1 MPEQLVLLPGW
12 SFGPAALEPLRA
24 ALAAGAPD
32 SQVSVWPLP
41 EHSTPDT
48 WLDELDVR
56 LPRDSWLVGW
66 SLGGMLATQLA
77 ARRGDACRGLVT
89 LASNPSFRARE
100 EWPTAMPAEVFDGFR
115 ASFRADPQQTLARF
129 SLLCSR
135 GSSEAR
141 GLSRQLQRC
150 QPQQPFAALD
160 AGLQLLAELDG
171 RAALQAFAGPQ
182 LHLFAAR
189 DALVPAAAAEALA
202 DRLPQAC
209 VQLIAGASHGLP
221 LERPEAVAETIL
233 AWLREARDD

>member
-12 SFGPAALEPLRA
+12 SFGPAALEPLRV
-24 ALAAGAPD
+24 ALASGAPD
-32 SQVSVWPLP
+32 LQVTVWPLP
-41 EHSTPDT
+41 ELGSPDV
-48 WLDELDVR
+48 WLDELDQR
-56 LPRDSWLVGW
+56 LPPDSWLVGW
-66 SLGGMLATQLA
+66 SLGGMLAMQLA

-89 LASNPSFRARE
+89 LASNPCFRARE
-100 EWPTAMPAEVFDGFR
+100 EWSAAMPAAVFDGFR
-115 ASFRADPQQTLARF
+115 ESLRTDSQQTLARF

-135 GSSEAR
+135 GGNDPR
-141 GLSRQLQRC
+141 GLSRHLQGC
-150 QPQQPFAALD
+150 QPQQSFEALD

-209 VQLIAGASHGLP
+209 VQLIADASHGLP
-221 LERPEAVAETIL
+221 LERPEVMAEMIL
-233 AWLREARDD
+233 EWLREARDD

>member
-12 SFGPAALEPLRA
+12 SFGPAALEPLRV
-24 ALAAGAPD
+24 ALASGAPD
-32 SQVSVWPLP
+32 LQVTVWPLP
-41 EHSTPDT
+41 ELGSPDV
-48 WLDELDVR
+48 WLDELDQR
-56 LPRDSWLVGW
+56 LPLDSWLVGW

-77 ARRGDACRGLVT
+77 VRRSDGCRGLAT
-89 LASNPSFRARE
+89 LACNPCFRARE
-100 EWPTAMPAEVFDGFR
+100 DWPTAMPAEVFDGFR
-115 ASFRADPQQTLARF
+115 ESLRADSQQALARF

-135 GSSEAR
+135 GSPDPR
-141 GLSRQLQRC
+141 GLSRQLQGC
-150 QPQQPFAALD
+150 QPQRPLDELD

-202 DRLPQAC
+202 DRLPQGR
-209 VQLIAGASHGLP
+209 VQLVGDASHALP